1 MNAQRRFWTTWPGAV
16 VMGLVSLAVALPGV
30 LAAVLWLLV
39 PHHDPSGIDFQP
51 TAPSPVWSVIAV
63 VVPIL
68 VLTLAALTVYWARRR
83 WAGYVLLGVT
93 ANLVVGFVG
102 LFVWGIL

>member
-1 MNAQRRFWTTWPGAV
+1 MADLKPI
-16 VMGLVSLAVALPGV
+16 
-30 LAAVLWLLV
+30 LLV
-39 PHHDPSGIDFQP
+39 EDNPNDIE
-51 TAPSPVWSVIAV
+51 
-63 VVPIL
+63 
-68 VLTLAALTVYWARRR
+68 LTLAALTVYWARRR